1 MKQSRWKI
9 FLIFGSVALG
19 LLAMIPPDK
28 KLKLGIDLS
37 GGTIL
42 VYEVDR
48 ENLGPN
54 FNMDDLISALK
65 QRADPQ
71 GVKETPIRK
80 IGSNR
85 IEIILPQASDEEVE
99 EVKKM
104 LTDVGSLEFRILA
117 NRKHD
122 AAVVDRAL
130 GPGGMKAPP
139 RYTWARLGEIST
151 GTSPTSTAD
160 TITDLQQK
168 WKKDLYAGTDV
179 VLTGKGDGTADQ
191 TV

>member
-9 FLIFGSVALG
+9 ILIIASVALG

-42 VYEVDR
+42 VYEVAR

-54 FNMDDLISALK
+54 FNMDELISALK

-85 IEIILPQASDEEVE
+85 IEIILPLANDEEVE

-122 AAVVDRAL
+122 AAAVDRAGAP
-130 GPGGMKAPP
+130 GPGQASRALQVGPSGRDLDRHQP
-139 RYTWARLGEIST
+139 DLHQRYHHGPSAEVEERLVRGNRRHPDRQ
-151 GTSPTSTAD
+151 GR
-160 TITDLQQK
+160 
-168 WKKDLYAGTDV
+168 
-179 VLTGKGDGTADQ
+179 
-191 TV
+191 

>member
-1 MKQSRWKI
+1 MNQSRWKI
-9 FLIFGSVALG
+9 ILIIASVALG

-42 VYEVDR
+42 VYEVAR

-54 FNMDDLISALK
+54 FNMDELISALK

-85 IEIILPQASDEEVE
+85 IEIILPLANEEEVE

-122 AAVVDRAL
+122 AAAVERAL
-130 GPGGMKAPP
+130 GPQGLAKPP
-139 RYTWARLGEIST
+139 ARYKWARLGEIST
-151 GTSPTSTAD
+151 GTSPTFTSD
-160 TITDLQQK
+160 TITDLQQR
-168 WKKDLYAGTDV
+168 
-179 VLTGKGDGTADQ
+179 
-191 TV
+191 

>member
-9 FLIFGSVALG
+9 ILIIASVALG
-19 LLAMIPPDK
+19 LVAMVPPDK

-42 VYEVDR
+42 VYEVSR

-54 FNMDDLISALK
+54 FNMDELISALK

-85 IEIILPQASDEEVE
+85 IEIILPLANDEEVE

-122 AAVVDRAL
+122 AAAVDRAL
-130 GPGGMKAPP
+130 GPQGLAKPP
-139 RYTWARLGEIST
+139 ALQVGPPGRDLDRHEPDLHQRLHHRL
-151 GTSPTSTAD
+151 TAEVEEKPVRGYRSHPD
-160 TITDLQQK
+160 RQ
-168 WKKDLYAGTDV
+168 GR
-179 VLTGKGDGTADQ
+179 
-191 TV
+191 

>member
-1 MKQSRWKI
+1 MIVVSVLAG
-9 FLIFGSVALG
+9 LI
-19 LLAMIPPDK
+19 AMVPPDK

-42 VYEVDR
+42 VYEVSQ
-48 ENLGPN
+48 ENRPEN
-54 FNMDDLISALK
+54 FNMDELISALK

-139 RYTWARLGEIST
+139 RVQVGPSGRDLDRHQPRRSPPTP
-151 GTSPTSTAD
+151 SPTRSRSGRRTSTPGP
-160 TITDLQQK
+160 TSS
-168 WKKDLYAGTDV
+168 
-179 VLTGKGDGTADQ
+179 
-191 TV
+191 

>member
-9 FLIFGSVALG
+9 FLIIGSVALG
-19 LLAMIPPDK
+19 LLAMIPPHK

-42 VYEVDR
+42 VYEVAQ
-48 ENLGPN
+48 ESLGSV
-54 FNMDDLISALK
+54 NMDELISALK

-85 IEIILPQASDEEVE
+85 IEIILPGDEDVE

-117 NRKHD
+117 N
-122 AAVVDRAL
+122 
-130 GPGGMKAPP
+130 
-139 RYTWARLGEIST
+139 
-151 GTSPTSTAD
+151 
-160 TITDLQQK
+160 Q
-168 WKKDLYAGTDV
+168 KKDGTV
-179 VLTGKGDGTADQ
+179 RELALRPQGLAKPPARYKW
-191 TV
+191 